1 MKMRDG
7 LWQSK
12 SGLGEDIKRGMEM
25 HQKKTRFHWSLV
37 GAFLH
42 GSHAAARSH

>member
-25 HQKKTRFHWSLV
+25 HQKKIPFSPV
-37 GAFLH
+37 
-42 GSHAAARSH
+42 SHRRIIARASCGRKKH